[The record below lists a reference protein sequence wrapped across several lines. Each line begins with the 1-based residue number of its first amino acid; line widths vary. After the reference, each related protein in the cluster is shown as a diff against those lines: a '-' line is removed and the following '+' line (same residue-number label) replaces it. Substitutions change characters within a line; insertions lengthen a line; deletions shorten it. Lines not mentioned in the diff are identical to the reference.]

1 MFNWSID
8 IKPWKRD
15 LKSWDSLTKKA
26 ENLFIDILKS
36 DLDFEKYYS
45 IFLKWPSNKIVE
57 ETLNKENKSLIPF
70 IFIANSDTTFYEN
83 YISDNILNI
92 IIENFESVSNT
103 YKSMFQETLINHING
118 KTTDNRISQVS
129 RVLKSIPSNNLV
141 ADNIK
146 KTGLFDDNGY
156 ENLLRYCIENNVS
169 ENQLGANLGIKI
181 NTHQELYRALEVD
194 LFLEKLKSINYSR
207 PSKLIKHIL
216 NNDLFNKELDGGL
229 LLGHEIIK
237 SIIKYSKSVDVHSEW
252 IDLIIG
258 IASDPRSS
266 KLSENYI
273 KWWSLIDE
281 KLIKRF
287 IQILS
292 HADILLFL
300 DAFEEFAKDND
311 DTMERMFKSRKQ
323 FLVGLSI
330 QNLIDESRLFLPEEV
345 REFIEL
351 KRPNLDTSF
360 IAETFGHGTTCII
373 YMRVGP
379 FHIIEGS
386 HNCKIW
392 LYDRN
397 PFTTNIFNEQ
407 NLSMHYKS
415 LTTSLAE
422 KYYERTLDYPL
433 DKIHNIYG
441 RWKIDVLVQMRNK
454 LSIKAEQLML
464 KEEIS
469 NYRDILSIW
478 RMR

>member
-1 MFNWSID
+1 
-8 IKPWKRD
+8 
-15 LKSWDSLTKKA
+15 
-26 ENLFIDILKS
+26 
-36 DLDFEKYYS
+36 
-45 IFLKWPSNKIVE
+45 
-57 ETLNKENKSLIPF
+57 
-70 IFIANSDTTFYEN
+70 
-83 YISDNILNI
+83 
-92 IIENFESVSNT
+92 
-103 YKSMFQETLINHING
+103 MFQETLINHING

-237 SIIKYSKSVDVHSEW
+237 SIIKYSKSVDIHSEW

-311 DTMERMFKSRKQ
+311 NTMERMFKSRKQ
-323 FLVGLSI
+323 FLVGLST
-330 QNLIDESRLFLPEEV
+330 QNLIEESRLFLPEEV

-351 KRPNLDTSF
+351 KKPHLDTTF
-360 IAETFGHGTTCII
+360 IAETFGNYATCII
-373 YMRVGP
+373 CIKVGP
-379 FHIIEGS
+379 YYIIEGS
-386 HNCKIW
+386 HRCKIW
-392 LYDRN
+392 VYDQN
-397 PFTTNIFNEQ
+397 PFDFDVFKKSD
-407 NLSMHYKS
+407 LSIHYRD
-415 LTTSLAE
+415 LTIQLGE
-422 KYYERTLDYPL
+422 NYYARTLDIPL
-433 DKIHNIYG
+433 SKAHHVSG
-441 RWKIDVLVQMRNK
+441 RWKIDVLVQLRNR
-454 LSIKAEQLML
+454 LSINAEQLML
-464 KEEIS
+464 KEEIT
-469 NYRDILSIW
+469 NYSYILRRW